1 MCGAFGGTDQ
11 GGYRYVIGSK
21 TEDVRLLNQKLKEN
35 SVLAEVVN
43 RKWFR
48 EASQAP
54 KWKLKLYFNYIY
66 IKIPEELVQ
75 IFK

>member
-1 MCGAFGGTDQ
+1 MRLVSGTDQ
-11 GGYRYVIGSK
+11 DGYRYVIGSK
-21 TEDVRLLNQKLKEN
+21 NGRCETAQSEVE
-35 SVLAEVVN
+35 SSTGVAEVVN

-48 EASQAP
+48 KPSYAP

-66 IKIPEELVQ
+66 IKIPEEFVLQ